1 MFSQSEASSLSISQ
15 PSFNPSTQMQSQDD
29 TPTTQDLLEICS
41 GQFTGITQ
49 VEPSENSTQNESTL
63 GNTQSSELKSLGDED
78 MVISQLLDEEELEKF
93 KKQFESPVLVK
104 TTNLVEEEVT
114 GGGVIDSDE
123 ERDEDDDDVAVK
135 RKKKLKKHR
144 RIQFS
149 GEFFFLR
156 ILIRTL
162 LLRN

>member
-1 MFSQSEASSLSISQ
+1 
-15 PSFNPSTQMQSQDD
+15 MQSQDD

-49 VEPSENSTQNESTL
+49 IEPSENSSQDESTL
-63 GNTQSSELKSLGDED
+63 GNTQSSELKALGDED
-78 MVISQLLDEEELEKF
+78 MVISQLLDEEELENF

-104 TTNLVEEEVT
+104 TTNLVGVEEEVT

-149 GEFFFLR
+149 GELFKLFCVFEF
-156 ILIRTL
+156 
-162 LLRN
+162 